1 MRQNQMGLS
10 VVLNVSS
17 STWDTSG
24 LSARVTQTTTEA
36 FDDHFMLVKSYVLA
50 HLRFSASFD
59 TPLTR
64 HFVIAGG

>member
-1 MRQNQMGLS
+1 MCQNQMGLS

-17 STWDTSG
+17 NTWDTSG
-24 LSARVTQTTTEA
+24 LSACVTQTTTEA
-36 FDDHFMLVKSYVLA
+36 FDDHFMLKSYVLV

-64 HFVIAGG
+64 HFIIAGG

>member
-17 STWDTSG
+17 NTWDTLG
-24 LSARVTQTTTEA
+24 LSACVTQTTTEA
-36 FDDHFMLVKSYVLA
+36 SDDRFMLKSYILA

-64 HFVIAGG
+64 HFVNAGG